1 MGCCC
6 GKLEERIN
14 ELFEPNKII
23 AKEIFWPN
31 LEYQRSLGCCQT
43 KGSGALVLTSDVL
56 WFNLLCPDTQIVI
69 PLRSILAVKIGRIPH
84 QHGGLGPGLIVD
96 YADPASG
103 MEDQVIFSLNRPQNW
118 KMLIE
123 AGKGNYFGELERR
136 VSQRF
141 VECRIIAK
149 EIFWA
154 NLQFQRSLGSHSQ
167 VQGNGALVLTPYMLW
182 FTLLIPEKQIEIPL
196 QNITAVEVHT
206 QPRRSPMVVITFV
219 DATATNEDQVMFASK
234 DPQYWKR
241 MIDETIQGGQNRL

>member
-6 GKLEERIN
+6 GKLEERVN
-14 ELFEPNKII
+14 EMFEPNQII
-23 AKEIFWPN
+23 AKEIFWAN
-31 LEYQRSLGCCQT
+31 LQYQRSAGCCQT
-43 KGSGALVLTSDVL
+43 KGNGALVLTSDVL

-69 PLRSILAVKIGRIPH
+69 PLRSILVVRVGRIP
-84 QHGGLGPGLIVD
+84 GERALGLIVD
-96 YADPASG
+96 YVDPASG
-103 MEDQVIFSLNRPQNW
+103 MEDQVIFSSSGPQRW

-123 AGKGNYFGELERR
+123 AAKGNSFGELERR

-154 NLQFQRSLGSHSQ
+154 NLQFQRSLGSNSQ
-167 VQGNGALVLTPYMLW
+167 VQGNGALVLTPDMLW

-206 QPRRSPMVVITFV
+206 QPRRSQMLVITFV
-219 DATATNEDQVMFASK
+219 DATATNEDQVMFTSR